1 MFAGIMMVVL
11 AAAFW
16 GGGGVAG
23 QYMFQLKG
31 VDAIWAVM
39 VRQVVAG
46 GLFLLYT
53 WLFLKKNV
61 FTFLKEQPL
70 FAVSYS
76 FLGILGAQLGYYY
89 AISLCN
95 AATVTVIQYTAPVY
109 VLLWMAY
116 KNRRWPEPR
125 EILGLVLAVLG
136 VFLISTHGRLDSLVI
151 SPKALIIAW
160 LSAFSYAYYTVAPVE
175 LLKIYPVTMLIGWG
189 QLLSGLSL
197 ALLRNPFA
205 PVGVWDGSTY
215 FAFVYLVL
223 GATVFTYAVY
233 LYGLKIIGPT
243 KASLVSCAE
252 PVSSVILMV
261 LIIGTP
267 LTWQDL
273 LGMGCIIFTVM
284 LLSLP
289 KK

>member
-1 MFAGIMMVVL
+1 MLKGIFYVFI
-11 AAAFW
+11 AASVW

-23 QYMFQLKG
+23 QYMFQLHG

-39 VRQVVAG
+39 VRQIVAG
-46 GLFLLYT
+46 GLFLLFT
-53 WLFLKKNV
+53 GLGLKKNIFEV
-61 FTFLKEQPL
+61 LKDHPWKIL
-70 FAVSYS
+70 SFS

-89 AISLCN
+89 GISLCN
-95 AATVTVIQYTAPVY
+95 AATVTVIQYTAPIY
-109 VLLWMAY
+109 VLLWVAFA
-116 KNRRWPEPR
+116 NRRVPELR
-125 EILGLVLAVLG
+125 EIVGMMLAMFG
-136 VFLISTHGRLDSLVI
+136 VFMISTHGSLDTLVI

-175 LLKIYPVTMLIGWG
+175 LLKKYPATMIIGWG

-197 ALLRNPFA
+197 MALRNPFT
-205 PVGVWDGSTY
+205 PVGEWNFGTY
-215 FAFVYLVL
+215 VAFIYLVL
-223 GATVFTYAVY
+223 GATVFTYAAY
-233 LYGLKIIGPT
+233 LQGLKIIGPT

-252 PVSSVILMV
+252 PVSSVVLMV
-261 LIIGTP
+261 LVIGTP

-273 LGMGCIIFTVM
+273 LGMGCIIFTVT